1 MKVSTSSSI
10 DIQNYIKHLE
20 DMQQWYGNALEIGA
34 SLSDLQAGVNQGM
47 EPIKVL
53 EQTRS
58 RLKSLFDFEMMAFM
72 LVDETDNSFT
82 LLDCEPKIKE
92 NYIQEEI
99 NRQID
104 DGTFAWV
111 LKQSRAY
118 TTLTY
123 DDKHKIILHV
133 LASRSR
139 IRGMFIGILPNNS
152 IELMDASL
160 NLLSMILFSTVNALE
175 TYELNKLLS
184 EQNRNL
190 EQIVS
195 NRTAELEHAKI
206 EAELANKAKSQ
217 FLANMSH
224 EIRTPLTAIIGFGQL
239 LNRGVIHDKNEQAK
253 ATGTIVRTGNH
264 LLQIINDILDL
275 SKIESGKFDVELI
288 PASPVEIIYDTK
300 ILVDVQAQEKGL
312 DFDITLEPPI
322 PKKILTDPTRLK
334 QILINLCSNAIK
346 FTDHGSVSI
355 QASCSHDDETM
366 SFKVIDTGIGLTS
379 EQQEKLFTSFTQAD
393 ASTTR
398 RFGGTGLGL
407 YISRQMAKKLG
418 GSIHVQSTSG
428 KGSCFTV
435 TVETGPIEIEQT
447 TTEVELFGDDQV
459 TGDAELILLDIKK
472 LTGKILIAEDNP
484 VNQQL
489 ITLYLRSDNITCTVV
504 ANGKLAIDKVL
515 SDKYDMVLMDMQMP
529 VMDGL
534 EATRTIR
541 QAGNNT
547 PIIALTANNLQEDKD
562 RCFAAGCDGFLKK
575 PIDQPEFYK
584 TISNFLNSS
593 ENNGDVTTNNE
604 VESKLNTKLHE
615 IITMFIHDLP
625 STLQEIQEAW
635 EGDNWEQLRFLSH
648 RLKGGSANLGFAD
661 LSKIVADIENNIK
674 NGFLSEIPDQI
685 TLLEKKVRHVI
696 NDK

>member
-1 MKVSTSSSI
+1 MKVSTLSSI
-10 DIQNYIKHLE
+10 DTQDYIQHLE
-20 DMQQWYGNALEIGA
+20 DMQQWYDNALEIGA

-47 EPIKVL
+47 EPIAVL
-53 EQTRS
+53 KQTQS
-58 RLKSLFDFEMMAFM
+58 RLKSLFDFEIMAFM

-82 LLDCEPKIKE
+82 ISDCEPKIKE
-92 NYIQEEI
+92 SYIQGEI
-99 NRQID
+99 NSHID

-118 TTLTY
+118 TTTTY
-123 DDKHKIILHV
+123 DNKHTIILHV

-139 IRGMFIGILPNNS
+139 IKGMFIGILPNNS

-224 EIRTPLTAIIGFGQL
+224 EIRTPLTAIIGFGEL
-239 LNRGVIHDKNEQAK
+239 LNNGVIQEKNEQAK

-275 SKIESGKFDVELI
+275 SKIESGRLDVELI

-300 ILVDVQAQEKGL
+300 ILIDVQAQEKGL
-312 DFDITLEPPI
+312 DFDIKIEPPM
-322 PKKILTDPTRLK
+322 PKQILTDPTRLK

-346 FTDHGSVSI
+346 FTDHGSISI
-355 QASCSHDDETM
+355 QASCSYEDETM
-366 SFKVIDTGIGLTS
+366 TFKVVDTGIGLTL
-379 EQQEKLFTSFTQAD
+379 EQQGKLFKSFTQAD

-407 YISRQMAKKLG
+407 YISRQMAEKLG

-435 TVETGPIEIEQT
+435 TVETGPIETEQT

-459 TGDAELILLDIKK
+459 TDDVELILLDIKN
-472 LTGKILIAEDNP
+472 LAGKILIAEDNP

-515 SDKYDMVLMDMQMP
+515 SDKYDLVLMDMQMP
-529 VMDGL
+529 VMDGM
-534 EATRTIR
+534 EATRSIR

-547 PIIALTANNLQEDKD
+547 PIIALTANHSQEDKD
-562 RCFAAGCDGFLKK
+562 RCFASGCDGFLIK
-575 PIDQPEFYK
+575 PINQPEFYK

-593 ENNGDVTTNNE
+593 ENNGDATTNNE
-604 VESKLNTKLHE
+604 VESKLDSKLHE
-615 IITMFIHDLP
+615 IIIMFIDELP
-625 STLQEIQEAW
+625 STLQEIQDAW
-635 EGDNWEQLRFLSH
+635 GRDNWEQLRFLSH
-648 RLKGGSANLGFAD
+648 RLKGGSANLGFSD
-661 LSKIVADIENNIK
+661 LSKIAANIETNIK

-685 TLLEKKVRHVI
+685 TLLENEFRHVI
-696 NDK
+696 NTK